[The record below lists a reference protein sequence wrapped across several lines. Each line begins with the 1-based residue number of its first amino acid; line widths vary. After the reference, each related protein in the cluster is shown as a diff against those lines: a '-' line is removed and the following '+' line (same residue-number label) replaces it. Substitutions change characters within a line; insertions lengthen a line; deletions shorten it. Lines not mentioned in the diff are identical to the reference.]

1 MTDKKAEAEH
11 KAPATPA
18 PKEEPKESKEAKL
31 ARLLESY
38 QRNMENNSPRT
49 IEELQILK
57 ELMSN

>member
-1 MTDKKAEAEH
+1 MTDKKTEAEH
-11 KAPATPA
+11 KAPA